1 MAGMSDAD
9 WFCEQVEQLKPTM
22 FRVAYSI
29 LRCEADCEDAAASA
43 VLRAFRYLGT
53 LRSREDFRAWLMRIL
68 KNECYTML
76 RKRPPTEPLTEREAY
91 DQHMPDLDLAAAFQ
105 MLPPEARL
113 ALTLYHREGYAIRE
127 IARILGEP
135 EGTVKS
141 RLSRAR
147 ATLRRTLEKGEQR
160 A

>member
-1 MAGMSDAD
+1 MAGMCDAD
-9 WFCEQVEQLKPTM
+9 WFCGQVEQLKPTM
-22 FRVAYSI
+22 FRVAYAI

-43 VLRAFRYLGT
+43 VLRAYRYFGS
-53 LRSREDFRAWLMRIL
+53 LRNPADFRAWLLRIL

-76 RKRPPTEPLTEREAY
+76 RKRPPTVPLDETQPY
-91 DQHMPDLDLAAAFQ
+91 DQAMPDMDLATAFAE
-105 MLPPEARL
+105 LPEDARV
-113 ALTLYHREGYAIRE
+113 ALTLYHREGYAVRE
-127 IARILGEP
+127 IAQVLGEP

-147 ATLRRTLEKGEQR
+147 TLLRQKLEQGGQG